1 MWHHHRNHGCGPRGR
16 IQFNIPEALFAMGG
30 PRGRGG
36 WGPFHFDFG
45 EGPEGWG
52 GDGPRRRRRS
62 HLSSDDLRLVVL
74 FLIAEKPRHG
84 YDVIKAVETLSGG
97 QYVPSPGVIY
107 PTLTMLQDLGHIE
120 EVPEEGSRKT
130 YQATAE
136 GRAWLEEQGE
146 AMQDL
151 LQRLEGLGEGRH
163 RGGKNPQL
171 GRAIGNLMTA
181 LRNRVSNEGW
191 DEELVHEITAILD
204 EAAQRIERV
213 K

>member
-1 MWHHHRNHGCGPRGR
+1 MPHHHRHGCGPRGR
-16 IQFNIPEALFAMGG
+16 IQFNIPEGLFAMGG
-30 PRGRGG
+30 RGG
-36 WGPFHFDFG
+36 SWGPFHFDLG
-45 EGPEGWG
+45 DGAEGW

-62 HLSSDDLRLVVL
+62 HLSSDDLRLLVL
-74 FLIAEKPRHG
+74 FLIADKPRHG

-107 PTLTMLQDLGHIE
+107 PTLTMLQDMGHIE

-130 YQATAE
+130 YQATDE

-151 LQRLEGLGEGRH
+151 MLRLDGLGEGRQ
-163 RGGKNPQL
+163 RGGKNPHL

-191 DEELVHEITAILD
+191 DEDLVHDITAILD